1 MAATFWHHKGSLY
14 ILLPVYHPSKKSKIG
29 DHSCP
34 GSTEPYFEDV
44 QVDSTIPMLVKGELS
59 HIQSMRDAD
68 AVGNFNPLHAD
79 LKLAR
84 RSVL

>member
-1 MAATFWHHKGSLY
+1 MAATIRHYKGSLN
-14 ILLPVYHPSKKSKIG
+14 ILLPIYHPSKKSEIC
-29 DHSCP
+29 DYSCP

-44 QVDSTIPMLVKGELS
+44 QVDSTIPMLVKVSIS

-68 AVGNFNPLHAD
+68 AAGEFNPLHTD